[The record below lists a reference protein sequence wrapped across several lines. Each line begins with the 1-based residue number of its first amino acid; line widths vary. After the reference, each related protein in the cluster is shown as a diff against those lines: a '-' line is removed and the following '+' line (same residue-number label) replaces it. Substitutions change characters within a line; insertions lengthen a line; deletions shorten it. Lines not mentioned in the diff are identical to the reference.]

1 MITYIPVLP
10 VWMIDNDEMALSLTV
25 SGDHTLPTSGHVWL
39 YGPQVQKLP
48 IYLEMCVCVCVCANK
63 ACADY
68 ADRLAASKWIIG

>member
-48 IYLEMCVCVCVCANK
+48 IYLEMCVCACVCVQIKLVQIVQIALQPLNE
-63 ACADY
+63 
-68 ADRLAASKWIIG
+68 